1 MSNEKQN
8 NMGDMEFDGTSEEW
22 EALVEKNKMSN
33 TNVKTVTMN
42 EVILDNVFE
51 DLEFLSRLMDDMIS
65 DMHNVKGGQ
74 QARHSYML
82 YREYVWKIRAA
93 LKKII

>member
-1 MSNEKQN
+1 MSKEILN
-8 NMGDMEFDGTSEEW
+8 NMGDIEFDGTSEEW
-22 EALVEKNKMSN
+22 EALVKKNKMSN

-42 EVILDNVFE
+42 EIILDNVFE
-51 DLEFLSRLMDDMIS
+51 DLEFLSRLMDEMIS

-82 YREYVWKIRAA
+82 YREYIWKIKAD